1 MAEGL
6 TEQQLNEFTRCLKE
20 RYWQLRQEIRDELL
34 RTDEEQYIELAGRV
48 HDPEEEAVADLL
60 VDLNLAS
67 ISRHIQELREIDDA
81 LIRMAKGTYGF
92 CVDCDQPIQLE
103 RLKASPTAKR
113 CITCQDLYEKTHG
126 VNAPSI

>member
-1 MAEGL
+1 MAESL
-6 TEQQLNEFTRCLKE
+6 TEQHLNEFKKRLKE

-34 RTDEEQYIELAGRV
+34 KTDEEQYIELAGRV

-81 LIRMAKGTYGF
+81 LIRIAKGTYGI
-92 CVDCDQPIQLE
+92 CVDCGQPIRLE
-103 RLKASPTAKR
+103 RLTANPTAKR
-113 CITCQDLYEKTHG
+113 CIVCQEFYEKTHG
-126 VNAPSI
+126 VTAPTI